1 MQFRSCI
8 GKFPPDLPKSL
19 PYKFKICLIN
29 PLNSL
34 WKLLAINPLLYISYW
49 FYLSCCTMT
58 ATPTI
63 LTQLL
68 WESGPW
74 VQCHKRQQ
82 SISVLILIVLLVL
95 FVIVNLIFDTI
106 YSFSLCR
113 LLHLLA
119 QINNA
124 FIFFLILA
132 ILTRMEWHLVMVLI
146 VFSKCKWF
154 LTSFNFFTIC
164 IYLWKYIFMYFPC
177 FITTFFFVF
186 CFWVLRLPDVFWT
199 LVLFQLCCL
208 QIFFPN
214 LNGYWILSSAF
225 D

>member
-1 MQFRSCI
+1 MDCSSGLV

-19 PYKFKICLIN
+19 PYKFKICLVS
-29 PLNSL
+29 PLNCL

-49 FYLSCCTMT
+49 FYLSCCIVT

-68 WESGPW
+68 WERGPW

-113 LLHLLA
+113 LSFICLLRSIELFFFFFNFSHL
-119 QINNA
+119 NKDEMTSCCGFNC
-124 FIFFLILA
+124 IFQVQMI
-132 ILTRMEWHLVMVLI
+132 
-146 VFSKCKWF
+146 
-154 LTSFNFFTIC
+154 FNFF
-164 IYLWKYIFMYFPC
+164 
-177 FITTFFFVF
+177 
-186 CFWVLRLPDVFWT
+186 
-199 LVLFQLCCL
+199 
-208 QIFFPN
+208 
-214 LNGYWILSSAF
+214 
-225 D
+225 